1 MTISRRLAAEF
12 LGTAL
17 LTAVVFGSAAMGAA
31 LTPDAG
37 LGLLVSSIATGLALF
52 VLITIFAPVSGAHLN
67 PAVTLVF
74 LTRAEITGAEAGLY
88 LALQVLGALAGA
100 IAAHL
105 MFGLSWLE
113 WSAIARAA
121 PRLWWSEGIATFG
134 LVLVILG
141 GIAARGPVPAL
152 VGAYIAAGYWF
163 TASTAF
169 ANPAMTFARTL
180 TGTGA
185 GIRLADLAP
194 YLLAQ
199 LAGAAV
205 AALLGRWLFEQR
217 PQRQGQ
223 ALSDCEAHS
232 DQTIPVRR

>member
-1 MTISRRLAAEF
+1 MTGLQRLVAEF

-17 LTAVVFGSAAMGAA
+17 LTAVVFGSAAMGAGLTGDAA
-31 LTPDAG
+31 LA
-37 LGLLVSSIATGLALF
+37 LLVSSIATGLALF
-52 VLITIFAPVSGAHLN
+52 VLITIFGPVSGAHLN

-74 LTRAEITGAEAGLY
+74 ATRREIGAVEAGFY
-88 LALQVLGALAGA
+88 LACQVAGAVAGA

-105 MFGLSWLE
+105 MFGLAWLE
-113 WSAIARAA
+113 PSQIVRDA
-121 PRLWWSEGIATFG
+121 PRLWLSEGIATFG

-152 VGAYIAAGYWF
+152 VGAYICAGYWF
-163 TASTAF
+163 TSSTSF

-194 YLLAQ
+194 YLGAQ
-199 LAGAAV
+199 FAGALV
-205 AALLGRWLFEQR
+205 AAVLGRWVFV
-217 PQRQGQ
+217 
-223 ALSDCEAHS
+223 AKTA
-232 DQTIPVRR
+232 

>member
-1 MTISRRLAAEF
+1 MTPVQRLVAEF

-17 LTAVVFGSAAMGAA
+17 LTAVVFGSAAMGAE
-31 LTPDAG
+31 LTQDAAI
-37 LGLLVSSIATGLALF
+37 GLLASSLVTGLALF
-52 VLITIFAPVSGAHLN
+52 VLITVFGPISGAHFN

-74 LTRAEITGAEAGLY
+74 LMRREMGAADAGFY
-88 LALQVLGALAGA
+88 LAVQIAGAVAGA

-105 MFGLSWLE
+105 MFGLAWLE
-113 WSAIARAA
+113 PSQIVRDA
-121 PRLWWSEGIATFG
+121 PRLWLSEGIATFG

-141 GIAARGPVPAL
+141 GIAVRGPVPAL

-163 TASTAF
+163 TSSTSF

-194 YLLAQ
+194 YLGAQ
-199 LAGAAV
+199 VAGALV
-205 AALLGRWLFEQR
+205 AAVLGRWLFVAKTPR
-217 PQRQGQ
+217 
-223 ALSDCEAHS
+223 A
-232 DQTIPVRR
+232 

>member
-1 MTISRRLAAEF
+1 MTGLQRLVAEF

-17 LTAVVFGSAAMGAA
+17 LTAVVFGSAAMGAGLTGDAA
-31 LTPDAG
+31 LA
-37 LGLLVSSIATGLALF
+37 LLVSSIATGLALF
-52 VLITIFAPVSGAHLN
+52 VLITIFGPVSGAHLN

-74 LTRAEITGAEAGLY
+74 AIRLEIGAAEAGFY
-88 LALQVLGALAGA
+88 LACQVAGAVAGA

-105 MFGLSWLE
+105 MFGLAWLE
-113 WSAIARAA
+113 PSQIVRDA
-121 PRLWWSEGIATFG
+121 PRLWLSEGIATFG

-152 VGAYIAAGYWF
+152 VGAYICAGYWF
-163 TASTAF
+163 TSSTSF

-194 YLLAQ
+194 YLGAQ
-199 LAGAAV
+199 FAGALV
-205 AALLGRWLFEQR
+205 AAVLGRWVFV
-217 PQRQGQ
+217 
-223 ALSDCEAHS
+223 AKTA
-232 DQTIPVRR
+232 

>member
-1 MTISRRLAAEF
+1 MTRLQRLVAEF

-17 LTAVVFGSAAMGAA
+17 LTAVVFGSVAMGAELTGDAA
-31 LTPDAG
+31 LA
-37 LGLLVSSIATGLALF
+37 LLAPTIATGLALF
-52 VLITIFAPVSGAHLN
+52 VLITIFGPVSGAHFN

-74 LTRAEITGAEAGLY
+74 LTRREIGAAEAGLY
-88 LALQVLGALAGA
+88 LAMQVLGAVAGA

-105 MFGLSWLE
+105 MFGLAWLE
-113 WSAIARAA
+113 PSQIVRDA
-121 PRLWWSEGIATFG
+121 PRLWLSEGIATFG

-163 TASTAF
+163 TSSTSF
-169 ANPAMTFARTL
+169 ANPAMSFARTL

-194 YLLAQ
+194 YLGAQ
-199 LAGAAV
+199 FAGALV
-205 AALLGRWLFEQR
+205 AAVLGRWLFV
-217 PQRQGQ
+217 
-223 ALSDCEAHS
+223 AKTA
-232 DQTIPVRR
+232 

>member
-1 MTISRRLAAEF
+1 MTKSQRLVAEA

-37 LGLLVSSIATGLALF
+37 LGLLVSSLVTGFALF
-52 VLITIFAPVSGAHLN
+52 VLITIFAPVSGAHFN

-74 LTRAEITGAEAGLY
+74 LTQREIGAGEAGAFL
-88 LALQVLGALAGA
+88 LAQVAGAVGGA

-105 MFGLSWLE
+105 MFGMEWLE
-113 WSAIARAA
+113 WSGIVREE
-121 PRLWWSEGIATFG
+121 PRLWLSEGIATFG

-141 GIAARGPVPAL
+141 GIAAKGPVPAL

-163 TASTAF
+163 TSSTSF

-185 GIRLADLAP
+185 GIRIEDLAP
-194 YLLAQ
+194 YLVAQ
-199 LAGAAV
+199 LAGALV
-205 AALLGRWLFEQR
+205 AAALGRWLFTAR
-217 PQRQGQ
+217 
-223 ALSDCEAHS
+223 S
-232 DQTIPVRR
+232 